1 MYTSGW
7 PKNQNKCWY
16 KIGLPPPEGSKNEV
30 LKLRSVN
37 SIVIAPART
46 GKLVTSRIAVI
57 DKAQRSK
64 GKRSKEISL
73 VVREQIIV
81 VRKLILPRIDEIPAR

>member
-1 MYTSGW
+1 M
-7 PKNQNKCWY
+7 
-16 KIGLPPPEGSKNEV
+16 GLPPPEGSKNEV

-37 SIVIAPART
+37 NIVIAPART
-46 GKLVTSRIAVI
+46 GKLVTSRTAVI
-57 DKAQRSK
+57 DIAHRSK

-81 VRKLILPRIDEIPAR
+81 VRKLILPRMDEIPAR

>member
-1 MYTSGW
+1 M
-7 PKNQNKCWY
+7 
-16 KIGLPPPEGSKNEV
+16 

-57 DKAQRSK
+57 DIAQSSK

>member
-1 MYTSGW
+1 M
-7 PKNQNKCWY
+7 
-16 KIGLPPPEGSKNEV
+16 

-37 SIVIAPART
+37 NIVIAPART

-57 DKAQRSK
+57 DKAQSSK

>member
-1 MYTSGW
+1 
-7 PKNQNKCWY
+7 
-16 KIGLPPPEGSKNEV
+16 V

-37 SIVIAPART
+37 NIVIAPART

-57 DKAQRSK
+57 DKAQSSK

>member
-1 MYTSGW
+1 M
-7 PKNQNKCWY
+7 
-16 KIGLPPPEGSKNEV
+16 

-46 GKLVTSRIAVI
+46 GKLVTSRMAVI
-57 DKAQRSK
+57 DKAQSSK

>member
-1 MYTSGW
+1 
-7 PKNQNKCWY
+7 
-16 KIGLPPPEGSKNEV
+16 V

-57 DKAQRSK
+57 DIAQSSK

-81 VRKLILPRIDEIPAR
+81 VRKLILPRIDETPAK

>member
-1 MYTSGW
+1 
-7 PKNQNKCWY
+7 
-16 KIGLPPPEGSKNEV
+16 V

-57 DKAQRSK
+57 DIAQSSK

>member
-1 MYTSGW
+1 M
-7 PKNQNKCWY
+7 
-16 KIGLPPPEGSKNEV
+16 

-46 GKLVTSRIAVI
+46 GKLVTSRMAVI
-57 DKAQRSK
+57 DRAQSSK

>member
-1 MYTSGW
+1 M
-7 PKNQNKCWY
+7 
-16 KIGLPPPEGSKNEV
+16 

-57 DKAQRSK
+57 DIAQSSK

-81 VRKLILPRIDEIPAR
+81 VRKLILPRIDETPAR

>member
-1 MYTSGW
+1 
-7 PKNQNKCWY
+7 
-16 KIGLPPPEGSKNEV
+16 V

-46 GKLVTSRIAVI
+46 GKLVTSRIAVM
-57 DKAQRSK
+57 DKAQSSK

>member
-1 MYTSGW
+1 M
-7 PKNQNKCWY
+7 
-16 KIGLPPPEGSKNEV
+16 

-57 DKAQRSK
+57 DSAQSSK

>member
-1 MYTSGW
+1 
-7 PKNQNKCWY
+7 
-16 KIGLPPPEGSKNEV
+16 V

-37 SIVIAPART
+37 NIVIAPAKT

-57 DKAQRSK
+57 DIAQSSK

>member
-1 MYTSGW
+1 
-7 PKNQNKCWY
+7 
-16 KIGLPPPEGSKNEV
+16 V

-57 DKAQRSK
+57 DKAQSSK

>member
-1 MYTSGW
+1 
-7 PKNQNKCWY
+7 
-16 KIGLPPPEGSKNEV
+16 V

-46 GKLVTSRIAVI
+46 GKLVTSKIAVI
-57 DKAQRSK
+57 DRAQSSK

>member
-1 MYTSGW
+1 M
-7 PKNQNKCWY
+7 
-16 KIGLPPPEGSKNEV
+16 

-46 GKLVTSRIAVI
+46 GKLVTSRIAVM
-57 DKAQRSK
+57 DKAQSSK

>member
-1 MYTSGW
+1 M
-7 PKNQNKCWY
+7 
-16 KIGLPPPEGSKNEV
+16 

-57 DKAQRSK
+57 DKAQSSK

>member
-1 MYTSGW
+1 M
-7 PKNQNKCWY
+7 
-16 KIGLPPPEGSKNEV
+16 
-30 LKLRSVN
+30 LKLRSVK

-57 DKAQRSK
+57 DIAQSSK

>member
-1 MYTSGW
+1 M
-7 PKNQNKCWY
+7 
-16 KIGLPPPEGSKNEV
+16 

-37 SIVIAPART
+37 NIVIAPART

-57 DKAQRSK
+57 DKAHSSK